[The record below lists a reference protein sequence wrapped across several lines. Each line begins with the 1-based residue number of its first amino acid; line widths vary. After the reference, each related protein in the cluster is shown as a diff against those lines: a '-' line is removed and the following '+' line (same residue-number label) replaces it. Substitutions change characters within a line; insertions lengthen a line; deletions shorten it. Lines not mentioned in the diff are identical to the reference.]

1 MKFHKHKHRYEC
13 KLCCEFHIKIMI
25 NVRETVLARLYESTR
40 RAIAVTPAS
49 ASALALAS
57 ASASALL
64 KMLKFL
70 VKVFM
75 SLYLLKLWMDQ
86 VDTLHVGRYWSEVLC
101 CTIMT
106 HLGGQGHGLRI
117 FLFKFFVK
125 VFISLYLLKLLMDQV
140 DALHVGRYWSDVL
153 FCIIMTHLSD
163 LEIKVTDLEIFC

>member
-1 MKFHKHKHRYEC
+1 MLTKTFSLLKTQTY
-13 KLCCEFHIKIMI
+13 I
-25 NVRETVLARLYESTR
+25 NNYTSNTFLARLYESTG

-49 ASALALAS
+49 ALAL

-75 SLYLLKLWMDQ
+75 SLYLLKLLMDQ

-106 HLGGQGHGLRI
+106 HLG
-117 FLFKFFVK
+117 
-125 VFISLYLLKLLMDQV
+125 
-140 DALHVGRYWSDVL
+140 
-153 FCIIMTHLSD
+153 D
-163 LEIKVTDLEIFC
+163 LEVKVTDLEIFC

>member
-1 MKFHKHKHRYEC
+1 MQFLLIC
-13 KLCCEFHIKIMI
+13 KTCSKSCDADNAVWSSSF
-25 NVRETVLARLYESTR
+25 LARLYKSTG

-49 ASALALAS
+49 ALAL

-75 SLYLLKLWMDQ
+75 RLYLLKLLMDQ

-106 HLGGQGHGLRI
+106 HLG
-117 FLFKFFVK
+117 
-125 VFISLYLLKLLMDQV
+125 
-140 DALHVGRYWSDVL
+140 
-153 FCIIMTHLSD
+153 D
-163 LEIKVTDLEIFC
+163 LEVKVTDLEIFC

>member
-1 MKFHKHKHRYEC
+1 MNLCLANSKFSLIYSYYFLYRLLIVY
-13 KLCCEFHIKIMI
+13 LVFSSP
-25 NVRETVLARLYESTR
+25 VRSTG

-49 ASALALAS
+49 ALALAL

-106 HLGGQGHGLRI
+106 HLG
-117 FLFKFFVK
+117 
-125 VFISLYLLKLLMDQV
+125 
-140 DALHVGRYWSDVL
+140 
-153 FCIIMTHLSD
+153 D
-163 LEIKVTDLEIFC
+163 LEVKVTDLEIFC